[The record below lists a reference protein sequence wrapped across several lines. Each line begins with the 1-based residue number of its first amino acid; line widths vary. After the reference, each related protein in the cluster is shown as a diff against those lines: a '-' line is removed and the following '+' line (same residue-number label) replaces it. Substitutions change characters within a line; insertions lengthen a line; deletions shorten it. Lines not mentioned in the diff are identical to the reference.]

1 MITNIERAAAS
12 ARPEDILV
20 KLRHAP
26 KSWLRNVAATRGVSA
41 SPVDRPAWHPQ
52 PEGLAT
58 APSVAAKPSRPQTRS
73 LAPVIGWVAGVCCP
87 GVSKP
92 AYCTVDGETL
102 PEQFTPRCMESIAE
116 QARAGGLISLTWN
129 HDGPEIVS
137 SRGLDLLFRVDRTVG
152 LEFEARLRDTP
163 LGRKVMAEIDGRSLG
178 VSIGFQRSKSWIVER
193 DDVGRMRVVD
203 ECRLHH
209 VAVLERTATLR
220 PAYTGAR
227 CYGAKGSGLGCPM
240 HLRQSAEAWAFTQIA
255 AQAGVRR

>member
-1 MITNIERAAAS
+1 LITNIERAAGS
-12 ARPEDILV
+12 ARPEDIAI
-20 KLRHAP
+20 KLRNAP
-26 KSWLRNVAATRGVSA
+26 PWLRNAAASRGVSA
-41 SPVDRPAWHPQ
+41 SPVDRPAWHPK
-52 PEGLAT
+52 PESIAK
-58 APSVAAKPSRPQTRS
+58 APSVAAKPSRPHTRS

-87 GVSKP
+87 GVSRP
-92 AYCTVDGETL
+92 AHCTGDGETL

-116 QARAGGLISLTWN
+116 QARTGGLISLTWG
-129 HDGPEIVS
+129 HDGGEIVS

-178 VSIGFQRSKSWIVER
+178 VSIGFHRSKSWIVER
-193 DDVGRMRVVD
+193 DGVGRMRVVD

-220 PAYTGAR
+220 PIYRGAR

-240 HLRQSAEAWAFTQIA
+240 HLRQSAQAWAFTQIA

>member
-1 MITNIERAAAS
+1 MMNIERAAVS
-12 ARPEDILV
+12 ARPEDIAI
-20 KLRHAP
+20 KLRNAP
-26 KSWLRNVAATRGVSA
+26 PWLRNAAAARGVSA
-41 SPVDRPAWHPQ
+41 SPVDRPAWHQQ
-52 PEGLAT
+52 PESIAK

-92 AYCTVDGETL
+92 AYCTEDGETL
-102 PEQFTPRCMESIAE
+102 PEQFTGRCMESICE
-116 QARAGGLISLTWN
+116 QARTGSEISLTWN

-178 VSIGFQRSKSWIVER
+178 VSIGFHRSKSWIVER
-193 DDVGRMRVVD
+193 DGVGRMRVVD

-209 VAVLERTATLR
+209 LAVLERTATLR